1 MRIAILGAGAWGTAL
16 AVALAEHHAVTL
28 WSRDA
33 AHLVALRQE
42 RQNRRYLPGQALP
55 ANLDFQADL
64 TRLCV
69 EAELAILAV
78 PLVALNDTVQQLGQR
93 RDDLP
98 LLWACKGIETETGRL
113 PHQIVQTHITHHHW
127 GALSGPSFASEV
139 ASGLPTALTLAAESA
154 SFSHH
159 MVKVLHSPRLRLYS
173 SQDVVGVE
181 VAGALKN
188 VMAIASGLADGLELG
203 FNARAALIT
212 RGLAEM
218 TRLGMALGGKQET
231 FMGLA
236 GLGDLVLTCTGP
248 LSRNYQVGQGL
259 SQGVSLETLLQQLG
273 HVAEGVPTTAEALKL
288 ARQKGVDM
296 PVTETVNGLLQ
307 GTLTAVQA
315 LKQLLARQP
324 RQE

>member
-16 AVALAEHHAVTL
+16 AVAFAENHAVTL

-42 RQNRRYLPGQALP
+42 GQNRRYLPGQALP

-69 EAELAILAV
+69 QAELAILAV
-78 PLVALNDTVQQLGQR
+78 PLVALDETVHQLGQR
-93 RDDLP
+93 RNDLP
-98 LLWACKGIETETGRL
+98 LLWACKGIEAETGRL
-113 PHQIVQTHITHHHW
+113 PHQIVQAHITHHHW

-212 RGLAEM
+212 RGLAEI
-218 TRLGMALGGKQET
+218 TRLGMAMGGKQET

-259 SQGVSLETLLQQLG
+259 SRKIPLETLLQQLG

-288 ARQKGVDM
+288 ARQWGVDM
-296 PVTETVNGLLQ
+296 PITETVNALLQ
-307 GTLTAVQA
+307 GTLTAVHA